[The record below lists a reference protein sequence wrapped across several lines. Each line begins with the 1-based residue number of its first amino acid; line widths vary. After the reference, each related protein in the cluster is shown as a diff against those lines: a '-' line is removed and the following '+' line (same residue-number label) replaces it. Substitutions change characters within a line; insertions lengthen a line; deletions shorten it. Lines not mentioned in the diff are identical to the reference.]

1 MIGFERTRQPLTHT
15 NRERNTKHTVPATKI
30 DTRVNLATHPASV
43 QTWRTVSLV
52 ITVMLLVGLSAILFG
67 RQPVGNIPAFLPT
80 LVSAIIVT
88 ELLSAYVFLGQFPAT
103 PLPRLLFLG
112 TAYLLSGSL
121 AIPYLLTFPKVYS
134 PSGLFGANE
143 QTAVYLWLSWHAG
156 FPALIAISAYFHDRR
171 RYFKFFASHANWAIC
186 AAFTACGAAA
196 VFLPYV
202 LIRFQQ
208 FVPVLVTDGTF
219 SATAK
224 QIVIPTICFL
234 DALAVGCLLRHRK
247 PYSATTAWL
256 FVALTASAL
265 DTAMGLSFA
274 RYSYVWYVGK
284 MFSMVSS
291 SVVLALYIR
300 EMVNLQVLLRGAT
313 QKLRNINAV
322 IRRKAQERLEYLAYH
337 DEMTGLPNRAR
348 WQELLRDRI
357 QSGRDGGEEAGFSI
371 LFIDLDSFKEV
382 NDAVGHGQGDEV
394 LIAVGKR
401 LSDVAFTDNL
411 VGRVGGDEFAVL
423 VPSLRRTGDAEKLAD
438 LVLEA
443 MRKAFLTPSRDFE
456 LSASVGIAHYPE
468 NGNNAAELLQHADLA
483 LFHAKRSG
491 GDCKRRF
498 ESWMSAECDRARALK
513 DALAQG
519 SRCGDFV
526 LHYQPIFDLR
536 SGRIDGVEALIRWM
550 HPTEGIVLPAAF
562 IPLAEETGLMPSI
575 GKWVVENAIAQA
587 REWND
592 AGQSLKI
599 SVNISVR
606 QLQDPTFL
614 YHLRRTL
621 KKCSVSPR
629 QIELEVTES
638 AAMTDPA
645 GVSELLGRC
654 RELGLLIAL
663 DDFGTH
669 YSSLTYLR
677 QLPIDTIKVDQSFVK
692 ELPFSEEDGQI
703 VRALISLGHGLGR
716 SIVAEGVET
725 REQFNWLN
733 KASCDLVQGYFIAKP
748 MRAEHLLAW
757 RESRLPL
764 RASA

>member
-1 MIGFERTRQPLTHT
+1 
-15 NRERNTKHTVPATKI
+15 
-30 DTRVNLATHPASV
+30 
-43 QTWRTVSLV
+43 
-52 ITVMLLVGLSAILFG
+52 
-67 RQPVGNIPAFLPT
+67 
-80 LVSAIIVT
+80 
-88 ELLSAYVFLGQFPAT
+88 
-103 PLPRLLFLG
+103 
-112 TAYLLSGSL
+112 
-121 AIPYLLTFPKVYS
+121 
-134 PSGLFGANE
+134 
-143 QTAVYLWLSWHAG
+143 
-156 FPALIAISAYFHDRR
+156 
-171 RYFKFFASHANWAIC
+171 
-186 AAFTACGAAA
+186 
-196 VFLPYV
+196 
-202 LIRFQQ
+202 
-208 FVPVLVTDGTF
+208 
-219 SATAK
+219 
-224 QIVIPTICFL
+224 
-234 DALAVGCLLRHRK
+234 
-247 PYSATTAWL
+247 
-256 FVALTASAL
+256 
-265 DTAMGLSFA
+265 
-274 RYSYVWYVGK
+274 
-284 MFSMVSS
+284 
-291 SVVLALYIR
+291 
-300 EMVNLQVLLRGAT
+300 
-313 QKLRNINAV
+313 
-322 IRRKAQERLEYLAYH
+322 
-337 DEMTGLPNRAR
+337 
-348 WQELLRDRI
+348 
-357 QSGRDGGEEAGFSI
+357 
-371 LFIDLDSFKEV
+371 
-382 NDAVGHGQGDEV
+382 
-394 LIAVGKR
+394 
-401 LSDVAFTDNL
+401 
-411 VGRVGGDEFAVL
+411 
-423 VPSLRRTGDAEKLAD
+423 
-438 LVLEA
+438 
-443 MRKAFLTPSRDFE
+443 
-456 LSASVGIAHYPE
+456 
-468 NGNNAAELLQHADLA
+468 
-483 LFHAKRSG
+483 
-491 GDCKRRF
+491 
-498 ESWMSAECDRARALK
+498 
-513 DALAQG
+513 
-519 SRCGDFV
+519 
-526 LHYQPIFDLR
+526 
-536 SGRIDGVEALIRWM
+536 M